1 VARVLKHQEKYEKAL
16 MVFRDS
22 VVNELGDHVCSI
34 VAYGSVAR
42 GESRD
47 DSDIDVLVVGRGKEI
62 FHRVSEIGYEVDYEN
77 RFETFITPIYFT
89 IEELEYRVKVGL
101 PFIYEVLRGGVILYD
116 DGTFKRIREKV
127 FSLS

>member
-1 VARVLKHQEKYEKAL
+1 

-62 FHRVSEIGYEVDYEN
+62 FHKVSEIGYEVDYEN

-89 IEELEYRVKVGL
+89 TEELEYRVKAGL
-101 PFIYEVLRGGVILYD
+101 PFIYEVLREGVILYD